1 MRNDEYVEKTTL
13 SKIRKTKKETRERLF
28 KEQTLKY
35 PDFWNQLDKTLP
47 SLSHTKRLTIADLI
61 YSTFL
66 KDS

>member
-13 SKIRKTKKETRERLF
+13 SKIRQTKKETRESLF
-28 KEQTLKY
+28 KEQTLQY

-47 SLSHTKRLTIADLI
+47 GLSYTKRLIIADLI

-66 KDS
+66 RDS